1 MNTSTTIKF
10 NEEVCSLTSMSS
22 REAFGSKRKHTMVSI
37 CNPFDPEELNWNGIT
52 QRPEYSNKGE
62 DKDNDKLWRK
72 YNKAELGIQRV
83 IINQAVK
90 DGLLDENIAKELKW
104 SRTAMC
110 SCGCS
115 PSWVSKDYG
124 RQTIWLTV
132 TSPSKEQEK
141 KQRQLEYASKKEAET
156 LSSMMI

>member
-1 MNTSTTIKF
+1 MNTTTSIKF
-10 NEEVCSLTSMSS
+10 NEEVCSLTSH
-22 REAFGSKRKHTMVSI
+22 RKAEPYTSKREHTLVSI
-37 CNPFDPEELNWNGIT
+37 SNPFDPEELNWNGIT

-141 KQRQLEYASKKEAET
+141 KQRQLEYASKKESET